1 MQHPYLATPTFFLL
15 ALLTPA
21 GAGIVFGPLRGKPGE
36 CVRLVTHSE
45 TQGGSIEKTVSGKT
59 SRGTLEII
67 RDRELIWT
75 FREPT
80 ADGTRR
86 GMVRVPKMTT
96 TTKTVIRGKEDK
108 THEPSP
114 LTGKMFAMSKTPKGE
129 WAFQLDGSVPLSQT
143 QAEIEEMKIYLKR
156 DWFPAREL
164 QLGDSWEFDPAWVK
178 AIIARDLDKA
188 QTIGTMSLRQIRKS
202 ADYQTAVV
210 DIAIHCSGGDFR
222 RDGSEVAASV
232 ELTGQVVVNL
242 ETMLDESLTLKGT
255 ITIATDRVSE
265 SSKVVLPIS
274 LAATKSF
281 VRDTSLP

>member
-1 MQHPYLATPTFFLL
+1 
-15 ALLTPA
+15 
-21 GAGIVFGPLRGKPGE
+21 
-36 CVRLVTHSE
+36 
-45 TQGGSIEKTVSGKT
+45 
-59 SRGTLEII
+59 
-67 RDRELIWT
+67 
-75 FREPT
+75 
-80 ADGTRR
+80 
-86 GMVRVPKMTT
+86 
-96 TTKTVIRGKEDK
+96 
-108 THEPSP
+108 
-114 LTGKMFAMSKTPKGE
+114 
-129 WAFQLDGSVPLSQT
+129 
-143 QAEIEEMKIYLKR
+143 MKIYLKR
-156 DWFPAREL
+156 DWFPTREL